1 MPQHTLA
8 ANGVAFAY
16 LEAGPA
22 DGPLALCLHGF
33 PDTAHS
39 WRHLL
44 PALAEAGYHAVAPW
58 NRGYAPS
65 GLPDDGAFQVGAM
78 ATDAVALHE
87 ALGGDERSVLVGH
100 DWGALAAY
108 AAAAHRPEC
117 WRRVVTMA
125 VPPFASIASGFLTYD
140 QLKRSFYMFVILSPL
155 GEAAL
160 AGEDLGFLGRL
171 WAEWS
176 PGYDATQDLE
186 WVKQSLREPANLA
199 AAMGPYR
206 AMFDPGRHVPAYAE
220 AEAAAGKVAPQPFLY
235 LHGTDD
241 GCMAIDIVDDP
252 LAHLGP
258 GSRFVAVESAGH
270 FLHLERPKHV
280 AGLVLDFVAG

>member
-1 MPQHTLA
+1 MLQDTLG

-16 LEAGPA
+16 LEAGPS

-44 PALAEAGYHAVAPW
+44 PALADAGYHAVAPW
-58 NRGYAPS
+58 TRGYAPS
-65 GLPDDGAFQVGAM
+65 SLPDDGAFQVGAI

-87 ALGGDERSVLVGH
+87 VLGGDDRAVLLGH

-108 AAAAHRPEC
+108 AAAAFRPEC
-117 WRRVVTMA
+117 WRRVVTLA
-125 VPPFASIASGFLTYD
+125 VPPFASIAPGFLTYD
-140 QLKRSFYMFVILSPL
+140 QLKRSFYIFVILSPL

-160 AGEDLGFLGRL
+160 AADDLEFLSRL

-176 PGYDATQDLE
+176 PGYDAAQDLA
-186 WVKQSLREPANLA
+186 WVKESLREPANLA
-199 AAMGPYR
+199 AAMGTYR
-206 AMFDPGRHVPAYAE
+206 AMFDPSRHHAAYAK
-220 AEAAAGKVAPQPFLY
+220 AEAAAGAVAPQPFLY
-235 LHGTDD
+235 LHGADD

-252 LAHLGP
+252 LPYLGP
-258 GSRFVAVESAGH
+258 GSRFVAVEGAGH
-270 FLHLERPKHV
+270 FLHLERPEHV
-280 AGLVLDFVAG
+280 AALVLDFLAG